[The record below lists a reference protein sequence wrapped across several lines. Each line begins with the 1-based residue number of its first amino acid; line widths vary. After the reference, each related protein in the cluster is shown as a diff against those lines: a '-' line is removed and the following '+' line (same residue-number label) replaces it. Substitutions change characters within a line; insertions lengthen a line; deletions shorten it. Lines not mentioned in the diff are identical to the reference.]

1 MLRIFSTHR
10 LFAFLLTGL
19 MITSCGGG
27 TSSNTSSGGGGT
39 NSEGTNSGGTN
50 SGGTNSGGTNSGGG
64 GTTPQTLTVRV
75 PSLNYAQTI
84 TKSTTINDITAVRRD
99 LATQCTSLAINLN
112 PFGSVV
118 QVCNAEVEAAY
129 NQAVAFIRN

>member
-19 MITSCGGG
+19 MITSCGGN
-27 TSSNTSSGGGGT
+27 TSSNTPTTGT
-39 NSEGTNSGGTN
+39 
-50 SGGTNSGGTNSGGG
+50 
-64 GTTPQTLTVRV
+64 TLTVRV

-84 TKSTTINDITAVRRD
+84 TKSTTINDITAVKRD
-99 LATQCTSLAINLN
+99 LATQCTSLAINFLN

>member
-10 LFAFLLTGL
+10 LFTFLLTGL

-39 NSEGTNSGGTN
+39 NPPPPQP
-50 SGGTNSGGTNSGGG
+50 
-64 GTTPQTLTVRV
+64 PQTLTVRV

-84 TKSTTINDITAVRRD
+84 TKSTTISDIVATRMD
-99 LATQCTSLAINLN
+99 LSTQCTSLGTN

-118 QVCNAEVEAAY
+118 QACVAEVKTAY
-129 NQAVAFIRN
+129 NQAVAFINS

>member
-10 LFAFLLTGL
+10 LFGFLLVGL

-27 TSSNTSSGGGGT
+27 TSSNTPSGGGGTSSNTSSGGGGT
-39 NSEGTNSGGTN
+39 TP
-50 SGGTNSGGTNSGGG
+50 
-64 GTTPQTLTVRV
+64 TPQTLTVRV
-75 PSLNYAQTI
+75 PSLNYAETI
-84 TKSTTINDITAVRRD
+84 TKSTTISDILATRRD
-99 LATQCTSLAINLN
+99 LATQCTSLAINFLN

-129 NQAVAFIRN
+129 NQAVAFINS

>member
-10 LFAFLLTGL
+10 LFTFLLTGL

-27 TSSNTSSGGGGT
+27 TSSNTS
-39 NSEGTNSGGTN
+39 
-50 SGGTNSGGTNSGGG
+50 SGGG

-84 TKSTTINDITAVRRD
+84 TKSTTINDITATRRN
-99 LATQCTSLAINLN
+99 LSTQCTSLGTNFLN

-129 NQAVAFIRN
+129 NQAVAFINS